1 MIGVLFSLRS
11 EEILPAG
18 QVVAAF
24 HGLVPAPGEERFGSL
39 GKEERQRALRG
50 IVTQARVVVPLD
62 ARIVLYR
69 DRQFV
74 QFMWGDILTVFPFH
88 G

>member
-1 MIGVLFSLRS
+1 MIGVLLSLRS
-11 EEILPAG
+11 VEILQPQ
-18 QVVAAF
+18 QVAAAF
-24 HGLVPAPGEERFGSL
+24 HGPVPGIGEERFGSL

-50 IVTQARVVVPLD
+50 IVTQARAVVFLD
-62 ARIVLYR
+62 ARFVLYR

>member
-1 MIGVLFSLRS
+1 MIGVLLSLRS
-11 EEILPAG
+11 VEILQP
-18 QVVAAF
+18 QQMFAAF
-24 HGLVPAPGEERFGSL
+24 HGLVPDPGEESFGSL
-39 GKEERQRALRG
+39 GEGAGQGVAG
-50 IVTQARVVVPLD
+50 FVTQARAVVLLD
-62 ARIVLYR
+62 ARLVLYR